1 MTGQYVKFLG
11 SESNYGQKRL
21 LRGELEILNF
31 VKRIRAYKSL
41 RRDDI
46 ALRLTL
52 KTKISEILAEMEI
65 LDKSLPY
72 VKFMHAEKPT
82 EKDKEKEKKEDEV
95 LTLDR
100 EVELI
105 RRKLERL
112 EING

>member
-1 MTGQYVKFLG
+1 MSGQYVKFLG
-11 SESNYGQKRL
+11 AESIYGQKRL
-21 LRGELEILNF
+21 LRGELEVLNF
-31 VKRIRAYKSL
+31 VKKIRAYKIL
-41 RRDDI
+41 RREDL

-52 KTKISEILAEMEI
+52 KTKIAEILTEMEV

-72 VKFMHAEKPT
+72 VKFMHVERSA
-82 EKDKEKEKKEDEV
+82 EKDKDKEKKEDEV